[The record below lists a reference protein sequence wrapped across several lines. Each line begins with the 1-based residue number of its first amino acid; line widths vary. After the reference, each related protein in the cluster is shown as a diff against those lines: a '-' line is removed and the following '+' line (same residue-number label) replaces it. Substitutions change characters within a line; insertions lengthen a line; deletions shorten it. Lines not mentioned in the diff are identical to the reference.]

1 MPQRTKKDPWD
12 VEFGAF
18 VRRLRMSRYWTITEL
33 ARRTNYTPAYIGILE
48 KGANS
53 ASSTTLFNLAAAFDM
68 RLSELI
74 RMFEDEQNASRAAA
88 QQTAAKP

>member
-1 MPQRTKKDPWD
+1 MQRDPWD

-18 VRRLRMSRYWTITEL
+18 VRRLRMARHWTIAEL
-33 ARRTNYTPAYIGILE
+33 ARRMNYTPAYIGILE

-53 ASSTTLFNLAAAFDM
+53 PTSTTMLNVAHAMNM

-74 RMFEDEQNASRAAA
+74 RMFEDEQSASRAATENNSA
-88 QQTAAKP
+88 PQ